1 MLFNTESQGAAE
13 LLTPE
18 SFSGSLLSFHD
29 LADRS
34 DLSLQRDRRRR
45 ASLGHTLRT
54 RRAAR
59 GGQL

>member
-34 DLSLQRDRRRR
+34 DLSLQRDRCR

-54 RRAAR
+54 KRAAR

>member
-34 DLSLQRDRRRR
+34 DLSLQHDRRR

-54 RRAAR
+54 KRAAR